1 MGLKSEIDS
10 PSPEKVESEMCK
22 RLQASQIARSR
33 AMSGS
38 TNASEGR
45 RQGSHQAP
53 GKDGFGQYV
62 LFRFPAKCQRI
73 MVSLLQADQGS
84 GFEKK

>member
-33 AMSGS
+33 AKPGS
-38 TNASEGR
+38 TNASEGGKAVMKHQDKMDLVSIYYSDF
-45 RQGSHQAP
+45 RQSV
-53 GKDGFGQYV
+53 K
-62 LFRFPAKCQRI
+62 
-73 MVSLLQADQGS
+73 
-84 GFEKK
+84 E